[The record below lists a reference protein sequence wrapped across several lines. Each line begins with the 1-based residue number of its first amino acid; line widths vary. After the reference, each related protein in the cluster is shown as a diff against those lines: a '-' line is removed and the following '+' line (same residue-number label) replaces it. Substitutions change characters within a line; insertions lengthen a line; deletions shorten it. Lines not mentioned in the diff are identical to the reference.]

1 MSETQALET
10 PGGPATRT
18 GNIISRW
25 WKNPWRKPHILEAI
39 TWGYLA
45 WSLLPVIIAIIFSLN
60 DGRSRS
66 SWQGFSLQWWWVAD
80 PRDTEALLHR
90 PDLTHAMFQSVLL
103 SLATMV
109 IAVPLGVLF
118 AIGLD
123 RWRGRGSGFTNF
135 AMLFSFVI
143 PEIILSV
150 SLYLLFTNTLKD
162 TLQLGTTA
170 QIIGLVT
177 FQISYPVIIV
187 RARLLTIG
195 KEYEEAAMDLGA
207 KPTQAVRRVL
217 LPLLYPAIF
226 ASFAIVFADSIDD
239 FVTVSAL
246 SANASTDTL
255 AIKIYQISRGSP
267 TPAVNAAATVMLFT
281 TLVVI
286 AIGLLA
292 YRRASRGQ
300 RDVTGF
306 GQL

>member
-1 MSETQALET
+1 MSETQALEA
-10 PGGPATRT
+10 PGRPVTRT